1 MEKIHQQ
8 VILDTGPLV
17 ALINRHEHYHKWATN
32 QVMRIQPP
40 LITCEAVISE
50 AVFLLGHVHD
60 GIEALKGLLDT
71 RSIQIGFQLNSEVQQ
86 VTDLLIRY
94 DSVPIDFADACL
106 VRMAELF
113 PNSAVLTIDSDF
125 QIYRKNTSQII
136 ETIAPW
142 N

>member
-8 VILDTGPLV
+8 VILDTGALV
-17 ALINRHEHYHKWATN
+17 ALIDRREPYHEWATN
-32 QVMRIQPP
+32 QVMKIQPP

-50 AVFLLGHVHD
+50 AVFLLRHVHN

-71 RSIQIGFQLNSEVQQ
+71 RSVRTVFQLDSEVHQ

-94 DSVPIDFADACL
+94 NSVPMDFADACL

-113 PNSAVLTIDSDF
+113 PNSAVLTLDSDF
-125 QIYRKNTSQII
+125 RIYRKNRNQIVA
-136 ETIAPW
+136 TIAPW

>member
-8 VILDTGPLV
+8 VILDTEPLI
-17 ALINRHEHYHKWATN
+17 ALIDRREPAHKWVTH
-32 QVMRIQPP
+32 QVMKIQPP

-50 AVFLLGHVHD
+50 AVFLLKHVHG

-71 RSIQIGFQLNSEVQQ
+71 RSIQIGFQLDSQVQQ

-94 DSVPIDFADACL
+94 DSVPMDFADACL

-113 PNSAVLTIDSDF
+113 PNSPVLTLDSDF
-125 QIYRKNTSQII
+125 QIYRKNKNQIVA
-136 ETIAPW
+136 TIAPW